1 MRPGLIPTSR
11 PPKPQSTHGYM
22 VTTTAGPTSPLGMTT
37 PAAAFRPAPIEP
49 IAAIAAPTHP
59 LTPTV
64 LDAVAP
70 PPLAPALPASSI
82 SLTDSDIRAV
92 EWETVLTPRA
102 RLLLPGDQQLKFTAL
117 ARRTVTVWA
126 NDRSIHVVLDRTVI
140 RTRPLR
146 LSEHDLRDLL
156 SPGARIRRNRICA
169 WCRHRRHADHQRGN
183 RGKPHRRPWRLRRPR
198 GCKILLDPPLEGQ
211 RVTLRFNGALMHV
224 LARGRLVKTLPAPLE
239 PHRRATLRGVRPGVE
254 PLPPPAPP
262 QARCDASPRTDDS
275 WSQDSACASDAP
287 MPDKPLSSPSRT
299 PFFECY
305 STTSNSPRSPKTRPA
320 DHQIQGLPR
329 RQSASS
335 SPLLPIGL
343 RPGSP
348 PRSSIHHGYASPR
361 QDHQFARTA
370 VSSHRHS
377 ITVNRC
383 HMAPEAVRA
392 SVGDMDAHAV
402 SRQVIH
408 HRHRAH
414 QVTRIHVL

>member
-11 PPKPQSTHGYM
+11 PPQPQSTHGYM

-140 RTRPLR
+140 RTRPSR

-262 QARCDASPRTDDS
+262 QRA
-275 WSQDSACASDAP
+275 
-287 MPDKPLSSPSRT
+287 M
-299 PFFECY
+299 
-305 STTSNSPRSPKTRPA
+305 
-320 DHQIQGLPR
+320 R
-329 RQSASS
+329 RVAEN
-335 SPLLPIGL
+335 G
-343 RPGSP
+343 R
-348 PRSSIHHGYASPR
+348 RHGR
-361 QDHQFARTA
+361 RTA
-370 VSSHRHS
+370 PARRTHLCR
-377 ITVNRC
+377 TNRC
-383 HMAPEAVRA
+383 HRHRGHRFS
-392 SVGDMDAHAV
+392 SVTQQRRTHHAARKPDLQITRFKAYLAAD
-402 SRQVIH
+402 RQVV
-408 HRHRAH
+408 HRFSLSGCDRVRRLGH
-414 QVTRIHVL
+414 QFTTVTRLRDKITSSHAPLSRVTVTASR